1 MVNSAGT
8 AVSASVDLRSQIYK
22 PIVGPLADIT
32 RITADYDIYNVT
44 TNSGLSFSIA
54 GSKLRYAN
62 PLSADLG
69 AFETLF
75 PNAVANMRTRMK

>member
-1 MVNSAGT
+1 MATQYMKWSIVEMQDNLVNSAGT

-54 GSKLRYAN
+54 GSKIEICQS
-62 PLSADLG
+62 P
-69 AFETLF
+69 
-75 PNAVANMRTRMK
+75 